1 MSDMSS
7 ISDKKVYKL
16 VGQIYETAKD
26 HSSEAWLDVY
36 EQMSQILVSG
46 AGSLSLYSD
55 KSSNFDFV
63 AHNLDKELVAQYNDY
78 YQYISPFRQKIV
90 EMNTGEI
97 FNRGEHLSDQ
107 GFAETELYQDCFK
120 KYGIFNY
127 QYQVLF
133 KNSNVSGGVSFSRP
147 ATMNNFGKSES
158 NLLKLV
164 IPHLQRA
171 FQVYMKIA
179 EIERDKRMMIE
190 CLEKISENIIVVDK
204 TGKIVYLNKNAKNLI
219 EQDNGLQISRD
230 GMLTAILAHETKKL
244 RILCQS
250 VFNPDINS
258 KINFGGIL
266 QISRSAGLRP
276 LSVVISPFSE
286 QNSGNFSS
294 ETFALLFINDPHQKV
309 ERLEPILREM
319 YGLTA
324 AEAKIAAILAQG
336 NSLNEACQ
344 TLSIKQNTVRTH
356 LKRIFSK
363 TDTNRQSEL
372 VKLVLSS
379 PANLKIDNL
388 SKA

>member
-1 MSDMSS
+1 MSS

-36 EQMSQILVSG
+36 EQMSQSLSSG

-63 AHNLDKELVAQYNDY
+63 AHNLNKELVDQYNDY

-90 EMNTGEI
+90 EMNIGEV
-97 FNRGEHLSDQ
+97 FNRAEHLSDQ

-120 KYGIFNY
+120 KHGIFNY

-133 KNSNVSGGVSFSRP
+133 RNSNISGGVSFSRP
-147 ATMNNFGKSES
+147 ARMKNFGKSES
-158 NLLKLV
+158 NLLNLV

-179 EIERDKRMMIE
+179 EIERDKRMMMD
-190 CLEKISENIIVVDK
+190 CLEKISENVIIVDK
-204 TGKIVYLNKNAKNLI
+204 TGKIVYLNKNATNLI
-219 EQDNGLQISRD
+219 ECNDGLQISRD
-230 GMLTAILAHETKKL
+230 GRLIAGLAHETKKL

-250 VFNPDINS
+250 VFNPDVNQEFS
-258 KINFGGIL
+258 FGGIL
-266 QISRSAGLRP
+266 QVSRASGLRP
-276 LSVVISPFSE
+276 LSVVVSPFSE
-286 QNSGNFSS
+286 QNSGNFGS
-294 ETFALLFINDPHQKV
+294 ETFALLFINDPQQKV
-309 ERLEPILREM
+309 ERLEPVLREM

-324 AEAKIAAILAQG
+324 AEAKIAAILGQG
-336 NSLNEACQ
+336 NSLNEACR
-344 TLSIKQNTVRTH
+344 TLSIKQNTARTH

-372 VKLVLSS
+372 VKLILNS
-379 PANLKIDNL
+379 PANLRVDNL